1 MKRTRKL
8 LLNLVFVLIAIY
20 AVFRILNQQQ
30 ALDQYHKQQEQL
42 ASQINEQNE
51 YKEELNKKKDNIES
65 LDYIEQAARE
75 YLDMYLPNEKVYI
88 DSGK

>member
-1 MKRTRKL
+1 MKRTKKL
-8 LLNLVFVLIAIY
+8 LLNLLFVLIVVY

-30 ALDQYHKQQEQL
+30 ALDQYQKQQEQL
-42 ASQINEQNE
+42 VAQIDEQNE

-88 DSGK
+88 DSQK

>member
-1 MKRTRKL
+1 MKRSRKL

-30 ALDQYHKQQEQL
+30 ALDQYQKQQEQL
-42 ASQINEQNE
+42 VAQIDEQNE

-88 DSGK
+88 DSQK